1 MMWPKFQIWA
11 NALELFHPSNWVVL
25 YTCGLEEWKVGS
37 WIVPAEVQPEAVC
50 LQNQIRSVFLLNTR
64 FGCTYYSQ
72 AITHTLDITF
82 SRIQINQYI
91 PIQSGHIF
99 HEPAPIHFIHYVGS
113 NTFRVL
119 MYKFTFVVYI
129 PRGVIILTF
138 RCCQRSNTYK
148 CLAFFLLLLGMS
160 VTNVTN
166 FHSAEIC
173 VWFAKKKV
181 RSE

>member
-1 MMWPKFQIWA
+1 M
-11 NALELFHPSNWVVL
+11 
-25 YTCGLEEWKVGS
+25 
-37 WIVPAEVQPEAVC
+37 QPEAVC
-50 LQNQIRSVFLLNTR
+50 LQKQTQSVFLLNTR

-173 VWFAKKKV
+173 VWFAKKG
-181 RSE
+181 SEWIECEWVFIRL

>member
-1 MMWPKFQIWA
+1 M
-11 NALELFHPSNWVVL
+11 
-25 YTCGLEEWKVGS
+25 
-37 WIVPAEVQPEAVC
+37 QPEAVC
-50 LQNQIRSVFLLNTR
+50 LQKQTQSVFLLNTR

-148 CLAFFLLLLGMS
+148 CLAFSLFFFWGWVLQMWPISTRLKYVCDS
-160 VTNVTN
+160 Q
-166 FHSAEIC
+166 
-173 VWFAKKKV
+173 KKG
-181 RSE
+181 SEWIECEWVFIRL